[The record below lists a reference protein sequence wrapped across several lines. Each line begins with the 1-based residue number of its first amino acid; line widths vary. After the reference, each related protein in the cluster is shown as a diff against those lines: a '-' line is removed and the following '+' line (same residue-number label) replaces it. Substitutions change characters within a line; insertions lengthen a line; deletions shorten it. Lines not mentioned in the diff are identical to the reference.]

1 MRTLILIT
9 ALALATACSTTAPAA
24 ESAVESAVVFEKP
37 VEPVEEP
44 TAVAEAPVRKEV
56 PRGVPS
62 WEWYGLEGIAT
73 LEEMITASPIIVR
86 GRLASVTPVSVRSA
100 FSVSGP
106 LGSQQFDGYHGSLE
120 FTFDVLEYL
129 KGAGGVQVKGIAY
142 GHVLHSVEG
151 YSDTPAEAVEEARS
165 RILGGRDARWDGRE
179 AIVFLRR
186 PPPYLAKHL
195 VDQLDYYWLGH
206 VGGDPLSNVQITVM
220 SGEGRAWLPDASPPG
235 NTARSPSEQLFLLED
250 PGNSG
255 ARTVTTKTPTPTDSI
270 SLAALKSTITTIE
283 ADLAA
288 ASDPDAYRE
297 CMVATQQ
304 WNRSTFTHRLF
315 ETATSSGAPAETV
328 VYSYVD
334 SVIASNLRKFGPT
347 EPATGYL
354 DHWFEG
360 RDAHLFGHKYPGH
373 HYALRPLPAGEYRF
387 FDMYRS
393 PEMVI
398 CDGDPHA
405 MRGIW
410 DHRLTVTAPTGALA
424 EAFFDP
430 ARDGA
435 ALSATTTIGT
445 VSWENATVKADLT
458 IKVPASADLDFISSD
473 GSVSLSLA
481 VANAT
486 ETDGVRSWAVTPQPW
501 ADGDQLMLRI
511 RQPAAR

>member
-1 MRTLILIT
+1 MI
-9 ALALATACSTTAPAA
+9 
-24 ESAVESAVVFEKP
+24 
-37 VEPVEEP
+37 
-44 TAVAEAPVRKEV
+44 KERS
-56 PRGVPS
+56 RGVPS
-62 WEWYGLEGIAT
+62 WEWYGRRGIAT

-100 FSVSGP
+100 YSVSGP

-142 GHVLHSVEG
+142 GHVLYSVEG

-186 PPPYLAKHL
+186 PPPYLAEHL

-206 VGGDPLSNVQITVM
+206 VGKDPLSNVQITVM

-235 NTARSPSEQLFLLED
+235 DTARSPSDQLFLLED

-255 ARTVTTKTPTPTDSI
+255 ARSQTAKTSTDSI
-270 SLAALKSTITTIE
+270 SLAALKSKITTIE

-304 WNRSTFTHRLF
+304 WNRVTFTHRLF
-315 ETATSSGAPAETV
+315 EATISSGAPAGTV

-334 SVIASNLRKFGPT
+334 SVVASNLRELGPT

-354 DHWFEG
+354 DQWFEG
-360 RDAHLFGHKYPGH
+360 QDAHLFGHKYPGH
-373 HYALRPLPAGEYRF
+373 HYVLRPLPAGEYRF

-398 CDGDPHA
+398 CDGDPHV

-410 DHRLTVTAPTGALA
+410 DHRLTVTAPTGTLA

-430 ARDGA
+430 ATSSAAFVGTTIAGTISWEANTVTADLSEAVTADHDLEFIALDGTT
-435 ALSATTTIGT
+435 ALSLKVSDAT
-445 VSWENATVKADLT
+445 N
-458 IKVPASADLDFISSD
+458 
-473 GSVSLSLA
+473 
-481 VANAT
+481 
-486 ETDGVRSWAVTPQPW
+486 TDGVLTWSVAIQPW
-501 ADGDQLMLRI
+501 NDGDLLMVRI
-511 RQPAAR
+511 FNP